1 MSVLTEGVYTAE
13 FVLSEANGFRSR
25 EVVTIASGSPAMT
38 AGHVLGKI
46 TASGKYSDFD
56 NDAVDG
62 TETAVAVLYA
72 DCDASAADKEAV
84 VIFRDAEVSDA
95 KLVWTDEANDK
106 AGGLVELAAVGIVAR
121 S

>member
-1 MSVLTEGVYTAE
+1 MTTLTEGVYTAE
-13 FVLSEANGFRSR
+13 FLLSEANGKRSR
-25 EVVTIASGSPAMT
+25 EVVTIASGNNLGV
-38 AGHVLGKI
+38 GHVLGKI
-46 TASGKYSDFD
+46 TASGKYADFD

-84 VIFRDAEVSDA
+84 VVFRDAEVSDA
-95 KLVWTDEANDK
+95 KLVWTDAANDK

>member
-1 MSVLTEGVYTAE
+1 MSVLTEGAYSAE

-25 EVVTIASGSPAMT
+25 EVVTIASGNNLG

-46 TASGKYSDFD
+46 TASGKYADFD

-72 DCDASAADKEAV
+72 DCDASTADQEAV
-84 VIFRDAEVSDA
+84 VIFRDAEVFDA
-95 KLVWTDEANDK
+95 KLVWTDSANDK
-106 AGGLVELAAVGIVAR
+106 AGGLVELAAVGIVSR